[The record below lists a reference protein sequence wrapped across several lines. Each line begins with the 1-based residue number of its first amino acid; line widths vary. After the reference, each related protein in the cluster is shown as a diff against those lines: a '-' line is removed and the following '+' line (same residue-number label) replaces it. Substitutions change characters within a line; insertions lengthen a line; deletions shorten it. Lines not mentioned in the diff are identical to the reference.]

1 MRKKGWGT
9 HVYRTPESSNI
20 WLNSSFNG
28 LLHPWLNLPEI
39 TVKPKYKKA
48 SLLYPDPLLGWGL
61 MAYPTIVLLL
71 SLDFQYLAV
80 IFPL

>member
-1 MRKKGWGT
+1 MFIEHQILQISGSIPVLMG
-9 HVYRTPESSNI
+9 SST
-20 WLNSSFNG
+20 LG
-28 LLHPWLNLPEI
+28 LIYPQI

-48 SLLYPDPLLGWGL
+48 TLLYPDPLLVWGL
-61 MAYPTIVLLL
+61 MASPAMILFL

>member
-1 MRKKGWGT
+1 MFIEHQSLQIFGSIPVLMGFST
-9 HVYRTPESSNI
+9 
-20 WLNSSFNG
+20 LG
-28 LLHPWLNLPEI
+28 LIYPQI

-61 MAYPTIVLLL
+61 MAYPTIILLL

-80 IFPL
+80 IFPP